1 MSCSRHSP
9 ILLLLA
15 LVLLAQLLM
24 LPPAPAAA
32 ALSGAPALEAPA
44 PSRPSRE
51 GSTSALPSLEQ
62 RLTSWPAW
70 SLPAPL
76 QRPGREDL
84 IWPAWFRGEWEVS
97 STPAEGAEPPLR
109 WRARFRAEGG
119 GGGAVADRA
128 FNSGQIG
135 AALLGDGLISVRND
149 PANPNRQ
156 LSLLRGDLQ
165 LESTLVGRRS
175 ARPNS
180 ASFLADELTLQVL
193 HGPGAPRI
201 SRVEV
206 LGLWQRLEDGS
217 ISGEQWQANYSS
229 PAAGLAA
236 QADHPQRFSLRLV
249 PLPPGSDRAS

>member
-1 MSCSRHSP
+1 MVV
-9 ILLLLA
+9 A
-15 LVLLAQLLM
+15 LVC
-24 LPPAPAAA
+24 PPDSAAA
-32 ALSGAPALEAPA
+32 AHPVTAMATPIEPPLARSLPPPSAPELLE
-44 PSRPSRE
+44 R
-51 GSTSALPSLEQ
+51 
-62 RLTSWPAW
+62 RLASWPTW

-76 QRPGREDL
+76 PRPGRDDL

-97 STPAEGAEPPLR
+97 SSPAEGAEPPLH
-109 WRARFRAEGG
+109 WRARFVADGN
-119 GGGAVADRA
+119 GGAVADRA
-128 FNSGQIG
+128 FNASQIG
-135 AALLGDGLISVRND
+135 KALLGDELISVRND

-175 ARPNS
+175 ARPTS

-217 ISGEQWQANYSS
+217 ISGEQWQASYSS

-236 QADHPQRFSLRLV
+236 QADHPKRFSLRLV
-249 PLPPGSDRAS
+249 PLPPGSDRAN